1 MKKFKYVFLMILTV
15 LFLGSFNVEAKVGQT
30 APSSITLSSSDL
42 TATGVGTNEAVF
54 ITKDGNYAYCISPG
68 KEYPKA
74 GTTLKLMGD
83 YNDNAAYYI
92 MSQSLS
98 GNSQYVTN
106 QLAIWYAQT
115 ATLPARYS
123 NHMNTDLVKKAKALA
138 STAKSKGLPTKNV
151 TMEVNM
157 GSTTLNEQ
165 SDGSYLSDAI
175 TVKLVNASTYKVT
188 LTGAP
193 AGAYL
198 VNSSNVKASEFKS
211 GEAFKVYV
219 PKSNNLTE
227 TRIDVNISAT
237 GVIPG
242 LKRYKYNDSYQELAV
257 LYSTEKTVTAKRTLV
272 VKPVKRSCEKIGDD
286 YYDKNGNKVDYNE
299 YKNQCLNICKKVGDD
314 YYDKNG
320 NKVDYNEYKNQ
331 CLNICKKVDDKYYGI
346 EGNLVTFEQYKKE
359 CLHIC
364 EVVDGVFYGKD
375 GLVVN
380 EQEYNNQCNP
390 TEVIV
395 PDTLNKTGLGLILGT
410 ILLVIGSTFVVINK
424 KRMND

>member
-1 MKKFKYVFLMILTV
+1 
-15 LFLGSFNVEAKVGQT
+15 
-30 APSSITLSSSDL
+30 
-42 TATGVGTNEAVF
+42 
-54 ITKDGNYAYCISPG
+54 
-68 KEYPKA
+68 
-74 GTTLKLMGD
+74 
-83 YNDNAAYYI
+83 
-92 MSQSLS
+92 
-98 GNSQYVTN
+98 
-106 QLAIWYAQT
+106 
-115 ATLPARYS
+115 
-123 NHMNTDLVKKAKALA
+123 
-138 STAKSKGLPTKNV
+138 
-151 TMEVNM
+151 M
-157 GSTTLNEQ
+157 GSSTLNEQ

-272 VKPVKRSCEKIGDD
+272 VKPVKRSCEKIGND